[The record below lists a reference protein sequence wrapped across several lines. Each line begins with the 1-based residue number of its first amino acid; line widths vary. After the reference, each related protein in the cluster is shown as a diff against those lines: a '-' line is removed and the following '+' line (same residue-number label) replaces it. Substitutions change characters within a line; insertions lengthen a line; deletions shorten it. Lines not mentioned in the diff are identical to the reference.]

1 LRGFGGDKGF
11 HPHGLDKVGIQ
22 LFGHYWSLRL
32 FRQNKRGV
40 SMKFPAYFVLAV
52 LSIAAV
58 PCSHAQS
65 SGFSDDD
72 KKFLKDSAQDNLAEI
87 KMAQL
92 AVKTSKNPTVTAFA
106 QKMITDHHALLAG
119 AKPVALKAGVTP
131 PTSPSL
137 GADAEYAK
145 LKVLSGDTF
154 DNSYIKTMVSDHHD
168 DLSKVKAEHDSTQN
182 DSMKKLTA
190 HASTVIAGHTEM
202 IDGIAG
208 KMGLQ

>member
-1 LRGFGGDKGF
+1 
-11 HPHGLDKVGIQ
+11 
-22 LFGHYWSLRL
+22 
-32 FRQNKRGV
+32 
-40 SMKFPAYFVLAV
+40 MKFPACLVLAV

-65 SGFSDDD
+65 PSFSDDD

-190 HASTVIAGHTEM
+190 HAGTVIAGHTEM